1 MIHKLGLLGIAVA
14 VFLNGLSVPGL
25 SEVLLPLA
33 GVAVKRGQLNL
44 AGLLIVAMVAQLLGV
59 SLAYVIGKRGGRP
72 IIERYGRYILVSH
85 QELEQAEKL
94 FERYGSRLVIVGAFI
109 PGLQGLMGYV
119 AGIASMN
126 YQRFLM
132 AIFVGKL
139 VWIGGLVYLGTVVGN
154 HVEVIDRYIKQI
166 GVVVLAAVLI
176 LGIWY
181 VRRHRRHREKTN

>member
-1 MIHKLGLLGIAVA
+1 
-14 VFLNGLSVPGL
+14 
-25 SEVLLPLA
+25 
-33 GVAVKRGQLNL
+33 
-44 AGLLIVAMVAQLLGV
+44 MVAQLLGV